1 MSVFSD
7 QLHQSGED
15 HSLHLWYVGYVTFI
29 LRSINIWLM
38 FFFGK
43 PNSTT
48 RFMKMVVW
56 IKPFKTLPRFVFHQ
70 HCVSREPLLLCSKDT
85 WAVFGCALSLVAVQN
100 LWIMFKINILP
111 SPLELDS
118 FFFVVFFVCFKLD
131 SIPHFTS
138 IQLKIML

>member
-100 LWIMFKINILP
+100 LWIMFQNKYP
-111 SPLELDS
+111 SLSTGTWL
-118 FFFVVFFVCFKLD
+118 VFFCCFFCLLQAWLN
-131 SIPHFTS
+131 PHFTS